1 MPSDVGE
8 QSGQPRHLA
17 LVGPTACGKS
27 VLAVEVA
34 RELGD
39 IEIVNADSMQV
50 YRGMDIGTAKPT
62 ALERAGV
69 PHHLIDV
76 VEPCEEWDVARF
88 VREALQ
94 VLQDIES
101 RGHRALFVGG
111 TGLYVHALVDR
122 LSVPARQPGVA
133 KRLEAEPTSSL
144 YARLLSADPAAAARI
159 SPANRRRVLR
169 ALEVTLGSGRPFSS
183 YGPGVA
189 AFPPTRW
196 RLAGIWLP
204 RDEVRRR
211 VEARFLAMLEAGLL
225 VEVKKLVACPGGLS
239 RTARQALGYREL
251 LAHIEHGLPLD
262 EACRLAVAR
271 TRRFARRQRMWWRRD
286 PRIRWF
292 GAAKDPISVLA
303 ALLGEW
309 RQA

>member
-1 MPSDVGE
+1 
-8 QSGQPRHLA
+8 LA

-27 VLAVEVA
+27 ALAVEVA

-88 VREALQ
+88 VREALHA
-94 VLQDIES
+94 LQDIES

-122 LSVPARQPGVA
+122 LSMPAREPRVA
-133 KRLEAEPTSSL
+133 RRLEAEPTSAL

-211 VEARFLAMLEAGLL
+211 IEARFLAMLEAGLL

-251 LAHIEHGLPLD
+251 LAHIEQGLPLD

-292 GAAKDPISVLA
+292 GAANDPISVLA

-309 RQA
+309 GRA

>member
-1 MPSDVGE
+1 MPARE
-8 QSGQPRHLA
+8 PR
-17 LVGPTACGKS
+17 
-27 VLAVEVA
+27 VA
-34 RELGD
+34 R
-39 IEIVNADSMQV
+39 
-50 YRGMDIGTAKPT
+50 
-62 ALERAGV
+62 
-69 PHHLIDV
+69 
-76 VEPCEEWDVARF
+76 
-88 VREALQ
+88 
-94 VLQDIES
+94 
-101 RGHRALFVGG
+101 
-111 TGLYVHALVDR
+111 
-122 LSVPARQPGVA
+122 
-133 KRLEAEPTSSL
+133 RLEAEPTSAL

-211 VEARFLAMLEAGLL
+211 IEARFLAMLEAGLL

-251 LAHIEHGLPLD
+251 LAHIEQGLPLD

-292 GAAKDPISVLA
+292 GAANDPISVLA

-309 RQA
+309 GRA